1 MKDIVPRGFHARIE
15 EIQGKHQEA
24 IEKKIQHLHCSMM
37 IDMNENS
44 FS

>member
-24 IEKKIQHLHCSMM
+24 IEKKNTAVALLNDDRH
-37 IDMNENS
+37 ERE
-44 FS
+44 